1 MDEFVDDEP
10 LVVLKAAGKLEA
22 LVADYGPLAARYIAG
37 DSIPLS
43 RVAED
48 LGTTEKAASSRL
60 THYEYLNR

>member
-1 MDEFVDDEP
+1 M
-10 LVVLKAAGKLEA
+10 LKAAGKLEA

-37 DSIPLS
+37 DSIPLP
-43 RVAED
+43 RVAEA